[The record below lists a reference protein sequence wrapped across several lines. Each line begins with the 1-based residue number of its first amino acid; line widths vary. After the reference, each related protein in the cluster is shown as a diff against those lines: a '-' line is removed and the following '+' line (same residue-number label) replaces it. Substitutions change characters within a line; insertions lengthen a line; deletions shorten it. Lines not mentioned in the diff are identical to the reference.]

1 MAGINTGDSK
11 ATVRTVKRVQFG
23 IISPEEI
30 RRMSVTEGG
39 IRYPETYEG
48 GRPKLGGLMDPRQ
61 GTGSPKLNL
70 CFCNMNYLHIY
81 KSTIIERRL
90 AWAES
95 IIRCFRLTG

>member
-61 GTGSPKLNL
+61 GRFYEENSLYFIKNSNL
-70 CFCNMNYLHIY
+70 IMIPSSENI
-81 KSTIIERRL
+81 
-90 AWAES
+90 
-95 IIRCFRLTG
+95 